1 MHKTKRIKTPT
12 CALLTVNNKVFNWGV
27 TSILNTKNFFLFCKT
42 KNHSTIQQENTMLK
56 SSALTVLFHR
66 DMRVSCKYEKRGR
79 VNIRNPSLILCNQSF
94 NLSPI
99 LLHSIL
105 NVNVVGLNYSLLSLS
120 LSPPTPI
127 LKIQVFITRKVCNFT
142 FVCNIL
148 KFSTSM
154 KYVINLSVL
163 FWIAVHLFIYG
174 FQDLG
179 YSI

>member
-105 NVNVVGLNYSLLSLS
+105 NVNVVGLNYSLLSPYS
-120 LSPPTPI
+120 LFPPTP
-127 LKIQVFITRKVCNFT
+127 VFQNSSIYHKRSLRFYVC
-142 FVCNIL
+142 
-148 KFSTSM
+148 TSFFGLFH
-154 KYVINLSVL
+154 KHVIC
-163 FWIAVHLFIYG
+163 FRFINTSCYG
-174 FQDLG
+174 
-179 YSI
+179 

>member
-105 NVNVVGLNYSLLSLS
+105 NVNVVGLNYSLLSPFS
-120 LSPPTPI
+120 LSSNSDFKNSSI
-127 LKIQVFITRKVCNFT
+127 YHKRCVQFYICVSFLGLFYKHEIRYRFINTTWFE
-142 FVCNIL
+142 
-148 KFSTSM
+148 
-154 KYVINLSVL
+154 
-163 FWIAVHLFIYG
+163 
-174 FQDLG
+174 
-179 YSI
+179 

>member
-105 NVNVVGLNYSLLSLS
+105 NVNVVGLNYSLFSPFSLS
-120 LSPPTPI
+120 SNSGFSKFKYLSQETCKI
-127 LKIQVFITRKVCNFT
+127 LRLLVIYWT
-142 FVCNIL
+142 FLQAWNM
-148 KFSTSM
+148 F
-154 KYVINLSVL
+154 
-163 FWIAVHLFIYG
+163 FIY
-174 FQDLG
+174 Q
-179 YSI
+179 Y

>member
-27 TSILNTKNFFLFCKT
+27 TSVLNTKNFFLFCKT

-56 SSALTVLFHR
+56 SSALTVLFRR
-66 DMRVSCKYEKRGR
+66 DMRVSCKHEKRGR

-105 NVNVVGLNYSLLSLS
+105 NVNVVGLNYSLLSPFS
-120 LSPPTPI
+120 LFQLPFF
-127 LKIQVFITRKVCNFT
+127 KIQVFIKRGVWDFT
-142 FVCNIL
+142 FVRHFL
-148 KFSTSM
+148 DFSTSM
-154 KYVINLSVL
+154 
-163 FWIAVHLFIYG
+163 
-174 FQDLG
+174 
-179 YSI
+179 

>member
-105 NVNVVGLNYSLLSLS
+105 NVNVVGLNYSLLSPFS
-120 LSPPTPI
+120 LSSNSDFKNSSI
-127 LKIQVFITRKVCNFT
+127 HHKKSVQFYVC
-142 FVCNIL
+142 
-148 KFSTSM
+148 M
-154 KYVINLSVL
+154 
-163 FWIAVHLFIYG
+163 
-174 FQDLG
+174 
-179 YSI
+179 

>member
-56 SSALTVLFHR
+56 SSALTVLFRR
-66 DMRVSCKYEKRGR
+66 DMRVSCKHEKRGR

-105 NVNVVGLNYSLLSLS
+105 NVNVVGLNYSLLSPFS
-120 LSPPTPI
+120 LSSNSGCLKFKYLSQEMCKI
-127 LKIQVFITRKVCNFT
+127 LRLHLISCT
-142 FVCNIL
+142 FVQVWNML
-148 KFSTSM
+148 
-154 KYVINLSVL
+154 
-163 FWIAVHLFIYG
+163 
-174 FQDLG
+174 
-179 YSI
+179 

>member
-56 SSALTVLFHR
+56 SSALTVLFRR

-105 NVNVVGLNYSLLSLS
+105 NVNVVGLNYSLLSPFS
-120 LSPPTPI
+120 LFQLPFF
-127 LKIQVFITRKVCNFT
+127 KIQVFIKRGVWDFT
-142 FVCNIL
+142 FVRHFL
-148 KFSTSM
+148 DFSTSM
-154 KYVINLSVL
+154 
-163 FWIAVHLFIYG
+163 
-174 FQDLG
+174 
-179 YSI
+179 

>member
-56 SSALTVLFHR
+56 SSALTVLFRR
-66 DMRVSCKYEKRGR
+66 DMRVSCKHEKRGR

-105 NVNVVGLNYSLLSLS
+105 NVNVVGLNYSLLSPFS
-120 LSPPTPI
+120 LSSNS
-127 LKIQVFITRKVCNFT
+127 VFSKFKYLSQEKYKV
-142 FVCNIL
+142 L
-148 KFSTSM
+148 H
-154 KYVINLSVL
+154 LH
-163 FWIAVHLFIYG
+163 AVHWIYWIIY
-174 FQDLG
+174 FWNM
-179 YSI
+179 S

>member
-56 SSALTVLFHR
+56 SSALTVLFHK
-66 DMRVSCKYEKRGR
+66 DMRVSCKHEKRGR

-105 NVNVVGLNYSLLSLS
+105 NVNVVGLNYSLLSPFS
-120 LSPPTPI
+120 LFQLPFF
-127 LKIQVFITRKVCNFT
+127 KIQVFITRGVWDFT
-142 FVCNIL
+142 FVRHFL
-148 KFSTSM
+148 DFSTSM
-154 KYVINLSVL
+154 
-163 FWIAVHLFIYG
+163 
-174 FQDLG
+174 
-179 YSI
+179 

>member
-56 SSALTVLFHR
+56 SSALTVLFRR
-66 DMRVSCKYEKRGR
+66 DMRVSCKHEKRGR

-105 NVNVVGLNYSLLSLS
+105 NVNVVGLNYSLLSPFS
-120 LSPPTPI
+120 LFQLPFF
-127 LKIQVFITRKVCNFT
+127 KIQVFITRGVWDFT
-142 FVCNIL
+142 FVRHFL
-148 KFSTSM
+148 DFSTSM
-154 KYVINLSVL
+154 
-163 FWIAVHLFIYG
+163 
-174 FQDLG
+174 
-179 YSI
+179 

>member
-42 KNHSTIQQENTMLK
+42 KNHSTIQQENTMLN

-105 NVNVVGLNYSLLSLS
+105 NVNVVGLNYSLFSPSLS
-120 LSPPTPI
+120 SNSDFKNSSIYHKESVKCYVCMSFLGLFYKHEICYT
-127 LKIQVFITRKVCNFT
+127 FIN
-142 FVCNIL
+142 
-148 KFSTSM
+148 TSC
-154 KYVINLSVL
+154 
-163 FWIAVHLFIYG
+163 FG
-174 FQDLG
+174 
-179 YSI
+179 

>member
-105 NVNVVGLNYSLLSLS
+105 NVNVVGLNYSLLSPS
-120 LSPPTPI
+120 LSPPTPYF
-127 LKIQVFITRKVCNFT
+127 Q
-142 FVCNIL
+142 
-148 KFSTSM
+148 
-154 KYVINLSVL
+154 NLSIYHKRSIK
-163 FWIAVHLFIYG
+163 FYICMPFIEFIESFIFEICHRFIHTSCFG
-174 FQDLG
+174 
-179 YSI
+179 